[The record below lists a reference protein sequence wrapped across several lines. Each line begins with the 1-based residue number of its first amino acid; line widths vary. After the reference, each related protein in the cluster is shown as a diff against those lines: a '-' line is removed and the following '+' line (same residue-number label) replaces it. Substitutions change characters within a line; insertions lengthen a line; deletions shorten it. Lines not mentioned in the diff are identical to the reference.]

1 MISELNCLSLMELVD
16 LRADPGDSVA
26 AAHIA
31 DCSRCRAL
39 LASLPDQ
46 LPLPDQRLAA
56 RGPRRPVTA
65 TPTRAPAPAA
75 RVATGALW
83 RAVPDPGSDFAWLVV
98 IIGRTRD
105 ANDRVLVAPVVGTA
119 HVATDADLLLDQS
132 LLGYGAFVDMNNL
145 GVILDTQLI
154 EPVADLPTAT
164 AQAVVALYRAT
175 LGAGEPPP
183 ADLRGIPVLDATD
196 PRVLASAGRAD
207 ALRALWRPADRQVED
222 ADDKVETSAHLAP
235 AVAASQPAPAA
246 AAAVKLDHV
255 LSTRL
260 IGTSAEWDRASLL
273 EQSGAD
279 GALLDA
285 FLVGRL
291 DLTDKND
298 VGDLAR
304 VLHTLQVPWDSEAKP
319 AVVQTLTLTAGGAR
333 RAEGPSLP
341 MAARSRP
348 GSSDEDVTEQL
359 YADQS
364 TVDESAQARSG
375 EINAYVAQLRQALD
389 DLE

>member
-16 LRADPGDSVA
+16 LRADPGGDSAA

-39 LASLPDQ
+39 LASLSDQ
-46 LPLPDQRLAA
+46 LPLPDQPLAA
-56 RGPRRPVTA
+56 RRPRRPVTA
-65 TPTRAPAPAA
+65 APTSAPAPPA

-83 RAVPDPGSDFAWLVV
+83 RALPDPGSDFAWMVV

-105 ANDRVLVAPVVGTA
+105 ADDRVLVAPVIGTA
-119 HVATDADLLLDQS
+119 DVATDADLLLDQS
-132 LLGYGAFVDMNNL
+132 LLGYDAFVDMNNL

-196 PRVLASAGRAD
+196 PRVLASVGRAN

-222 ADDKVETSAHLAP
+222 ADDEAKTGAHPAP
-235 AVAASQPAPAA
+235 AVAASQPPL
-246 AAAVKLDHV
+246 AAAVKLDDV

-260 IGTSAEWDRASLL
+260 IGTNAAWDRPSLL

-285 FLVGRL
+285 FLAGRL

-298 VGDLAR
+298 VSDLAR

-319 AVVQTLTLTAGGAR
+319 AVIQTLSLTAGGAR

>member
-26 AAHIA
+26 AAHVA

-46 LPLPDQRLAA
+46 LPLPDQPLAA
-56 RGPRRPVTA
+56 RGSRRPLTA
-65 TPTRAPAPAA
+65 TPTRALAPPA

-105 ANDRVLVAPVVGTA
+105 ADDRVLVAPVIGTA

-145 GVILDTQLI
+145 GVIRDVQLI

-183 ADLRGIPVLDATD
+183 AALRGTPVLEAAD
-196 PRVLASAGRAD
+196 PRVLASSGRAD

-222 ADDKVETSAHLAP
+222 ADDEAEMGAHQAP
-235 AVAASQPAPAA
+235 AVAASQPALAA
-246 AAAVKLDHV
+246 AAELDDV

-260 IGTSAEWDRASLL
+260 IGTNAEWDRATLL

-285 FLVGRL
+285 FLAGRL
-291 DLTDKND
+291 DLTDKTD
-298 VGDLAR
+298 VSDLAR

-319 AVVQTLTLTAGGAR
+319 AVLQTLRLTAGGAR

-375 EINAYVAQLRQALD
+375 EITAYVAQLRQALD

>member
-46 LPLPDQRLAA
+46 LPLPDQQLAV
-56 RGPRRPVTA
+56 RGPRRPVTEA
-65 TPTRAPAPAA
+65 PTRAPAHPA

-105 ANDRVLVAPVVGTA
+105 ADDRVLVAPVIGTA

-132 LLGYGAFVDMNNL
+132 LLGYDAFVDTNNL

-154 EPVADLPTAT
+154 ERVADLPTAT
-164 AQAVVALYRAT
+164 AQAIVALYRST

-183 ADLRGIPVLDATD
+183 ADLRGTPVLAATD

-222 ADDKVETSAHLAP
+222 ADDEAETGAHAAP
-235 AVAASQPAPAA
+235 SVAASQPALAA
-246 AAAVKLDHV
+246 ALKLDDV

-260 IGTSAEWDRASLL
+260 IGTNAAWDRASLL
-273 EQSGAD
+273 EQSSAD
-279 GALLDA
+279 GARLDA
-285 FLVGRL
+285 FLAGRL

-298 VGDLAR
+298 VSDLAR
-304 VLHTLQVPWDSEAKP
+304 ILHTLDVPWDTEAKP
-319 AVVQTLTLTAGGAR
+319 AVIQTLTLTSGGTR

-348 GSSDEDVTEQL
+348 GTSDEDVTEQL
-359 YADQS
+359 YA
-364 TVDESAQARSG
+364 
-375 EINAYVAQLRQALD
+375 
-389 DLE
+389 